1 VIKRHL
7 SEKRTKKKSLKSETF
22 QVRILLVPFEG
33 SKYEYICKYFLNLEI
48 EDSNLEFFNL

>member
-48 EDSNLEFFNL
+48 FSAFH